1 MHCKNYLKVTAEIA
15 LSIDPIEVERLV
27 TEVYKTAGRIFVAG
41 LGGSFANSIHFAADL
56 RKLCHFDA
64 HSANFA
70 EFSARANDEGM
81 STVFTGWIRD
91 INPRDCLFILSVGGG
106 TDEVSTGIT
115 AAVKYAKERG
125 ARVLGIVGPDGG
137 TTAKLSDC
145 CIKIPAPKESV
156 TPHSEAFQAV
166 IWHAIVSHPLLQR
179 TRTKW

>member
-1 MHCKNYLKVTAEIA
+1 MHCKEYLRHTAEIA
-15 LSIDPIEVERLV
+15 LLIDHIEVERLV

-41 LGGSFANSIHFAADL
+41 LGGSFANAIHFAGDL
-56 RKLCHFDA
+56 RKLCHLDA
-64 HSANFA
+64 HVPNLS
-70 EFSARANDEGM
+70 EFTARANDEGLA
-81 STVFTGWIRD
+81 TVFTGWIRD
-91 INPRDCLFILSVGGG
+91 IGPKDCLFILSVGGG

-145 CIKIPAPKESV
+145 CIKIPAPRESV

-166 IWHAIVSHPLLQR
+166 IWHCLVSHPLLQR
-179 TRTKW
+179 TKTKW